1 MPRPVSPASNAPVA
15 ETGRTTPATITLIDY
30 DEKNF
35 AEREVTALDELAS
48 LRETP
53 TVTWVNVRG
62 AHSAQMISRLGEI
75 FGLHPLTV
83 EDVLNTAHRPKLED
97 MVNYVFLSVK
107 QFCRREKP
115 DRVSTEQVSIVIGK
129 HFLLSFEEGNDG
141 VFEPVREKLRRYKG
155 RIRKMGTD
163 YLAYRL
169 LDAIVDG
176 YFVIL
181 EGLGEKVEALQE
193 KVVTDPNPHVLRT
206 IQALRTEMTRLYRSI
221 WPLREV
227 VGALTRDD
235 LPRISRE
242 SIAYFRDVYDH
253 TVQIIETMET
263 DRDMISA
270 MLDIYV
276 SSVSNKMNEVMKVL
290 TIIATIFIPMTFLA
304 GVYGMNFK
312 YMPELGQ
319 RWAYPVFWLLM
330 AAVAGFMLF
339 WFRKK
344 KWL

>member
-1 MPRPVSPASNAPVA
+1 MAKRAPAAAAAMEKDRLMPARIAV
-15 ETGRTTPATITLIDY
+15 IDY
-30 DEKNF
+30 DETDF
-35 AEREVTALDELAS
+35 SEREIDDVDEVAAF
-48 LRETP
+48 RETP

-62 AHSAQMISRLGEI
+62 VRDTETVNRLGEI
-75 FGLHPLTV
+75 FGLHPLVV
-83 EDVLNTAHRPKLED
+83 EDILDTSRRPKLED

-107 QFCRREKP
+107 QFCQQGKP
-115 DRVSTEQVSIVIGK
+115 DRPALEQVSIVIGK
-129 HFLLSFEEGNDG
+129 HFVLTFEERDDG
-141 VFEPVREKLRRYKG
+141 VFEPVREKLRKYKG
-155 RIRKMGTD
+155 RIRKMGAD

-169 LDAIVDG
+169 LDAVVDG
-176 YFVIL
+176 YFVVL

-193 KVVTDPNPHVLRT
+193 KVVTDPNRQVLRT
-206 IQALRTEMTRLYRSI
+206 IQTLRIEMTRFYRSV

-227 VGALTRDD
+227 VGALRRDD
-235 LPRISRE
+235 LPRISKE
-242 SIAYFRDVYDH
+242 TVAYFRDVYDH

-290 TIIATIFIPMTFLA
+290 TVIATIFIPMTFLA
-304 GVYGMNFK
+304 GVWGMNFK
-312 YMPELGQ
+312 HMPELDKT
-319 RWAYPVFWLLM
+319 WAYPAFWLLM
-330 AAVAGFMLF
+330 IAVAGSMLL